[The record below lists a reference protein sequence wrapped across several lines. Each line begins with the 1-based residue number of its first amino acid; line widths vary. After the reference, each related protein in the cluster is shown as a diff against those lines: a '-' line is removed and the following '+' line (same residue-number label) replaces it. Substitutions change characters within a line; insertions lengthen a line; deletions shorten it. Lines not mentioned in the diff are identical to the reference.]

1 MEKMAER
8 YPWWGYVRYIVCQ
21 YPEWNKI
28 RQSRELT
35 RTESKGWS
43 SVKKA
48 IDSTERMGNGLARLN
63 VIRMVYWDGTHTLN
77 GAALEIPCDRS
88 TAARWQRKFFED
100 VARNRGL
107 LD

>member
-1 MEKMAER
+1 MR
-8 YPWWGYVRYIVCQ
+8 YSWWPYVRDIIRA
-21 YPEWNKI
+21 YPARKSEDTTGVSK
-28 RQSRELT
+28 QEF
-35 RTESKGWS
+35 ES
-43 SVKKA
+43 VQAA
-48 IDSTERMGNGLARLN
+48 IEATERMDGGEVRLK

>member
-1 MEKMAER
+1 MNGMAKR
-8 YPWWGYVRYIVCQ
+8 YPWWPYVRYLVRQ
-21 YPEWNKI
+21 YPTWNNM
-28 RQSRELT
+28 L
-35 RTESKGWS
+35 RTEMTGSDLRGWN
-43 SVKKA
+43 SVMKA
-48 IDSTERMGNGLARLN
+48 IDSTKRMENGLARLN

>member
-1 MEKMAER
+1 MAER
-8 YPWWGYVRYIVCQ
+8 YPWLGYVRYMVRK

-35 RTESKGWS
+35 RTESMGWS
-43 SVKKA
+43 AVQIA
-48 IDSTERMGNGLARLN
+48 VDCTERMENGSDRLK
-63 VIRMVYWDGTHTLN
+63 VIRIVHWNRTRTLE
-77 GAALEIPCDRS
+77 GAALMIPCSRR
-88 TAARWQRKFFED
+88 TAARWQRNFFEE